1 MHHFSVNDTH
11 TKVNISKQL
20 ESLGFLLNMNVF
32 PNQRRWSVGFLP
44 AYICWDFPCCLIHY
58 SKRFMYYICVLVAQS
73 CPTLCN
79 PWTVVHPAPGSSVHG
94 IFQARTLEWVVI
106 PFSRWSSQPRD
117 QTWVSR
123 IAERFFKH
131 SWTKYAMDLRMICMS
146 INLIVMIALVTYDCR
161 ENHP

>member
-106 PFSRWSSQPRD
+106 PFSRGSSWPMDRTQVFR
-117 QTWVSR
+117 V
-123 IAERFFKH
+123 AGRFFTSWARYKSHTTELNH
-131 SWTKYAMDLRMICMS
+131 S
-146 INLIVMIALVTYDCR
+146 VALVYSLMCK
-161 ENHP
+161 NPHHSPF